1 MTASTRK
8 FVAYY
13 RVPAQPNEK
22 FGLGLEPQRIAMM
35 VFLESR
41 QGELVDEFIEME
53 GECSQTPR
61 PSLEAALDS
70 CRLHHAA
77 LVIARLGSL
86 ARDLDFVNSLM
97 TSGVPIAACDLPRTN
112 LLELHR
118 DTGIAREMAEG
129 LLERTMMVLAKAQ
142 ENGGDIETR
151 HTTQAKLK
159 YRPRPNVAGP

>member
-1 MTASTRK
+1 MVASTRK

-41 QGELVDEFIEME
+41 QGELADEFIETE
-53 GECSQTPR
+53 GECSQVSR

-70 CRLHHAA
+70 CRRHHAA

-86 ARDLDFVNSLM
+86 ARDLDFVNSLL
-97 TSGVPIAACDLPRTN
+97 TSAVPIVACDLPHTN

-118 DTGIAREMAEG
+118 DTAVAREIADG
-129 LLERTMMVLAKAQ
+129 LLERTRMALAKAR
-142 ENGGDIETR
+142 EEGRDINKLQQA
-151 HTTQAKLK
+151 QAK
-159 YRPRPNVAGP
+159 